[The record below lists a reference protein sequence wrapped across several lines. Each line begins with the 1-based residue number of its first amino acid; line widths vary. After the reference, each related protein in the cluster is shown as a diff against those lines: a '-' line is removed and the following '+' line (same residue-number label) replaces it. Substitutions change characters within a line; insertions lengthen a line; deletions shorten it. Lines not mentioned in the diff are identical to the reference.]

1 MRQPNP
7 IIGNSP
13 PMREIR
19 KLIDTIA
26 DSTATV
32 LISGES
38 GTAPVPGDESS
49 ALATGTASSC
59 RQSTPTSELKVVLQ
73 PGQNLGQQSLPVDP
87 SGVVY
92 QSVTRQPVGSA
103 VVTLS
108 PAGSCAGG

>member
-32 LISGES
+32 LINGES
-38 GTAPVPGDESS
+38 GTG
-49 ALATGTASSC
+49 
-59 RQSTPTSELKVVLQ
+59 K
-73 PGQNLGQQSLPVDP
+73 
-87 SGVVY
+87 
-92 QSVTRQPVGSA
+92 
-103 VVTLS
+103 
-108 PAGSCAGG
+108 